1 MTRLDSAIDRLRAQ
15 RDCLK
20 MAAERIDDVAGVVLE
35 LGLGN
40 GRTYDHLRAL
50 LPEREIFVFER
61 ELAAHPDCVP
71 PRERL
76 LLGDLSDTL
85 PRALERIGR
94 AAALVH
100 ADIGCGVAA
109 IDRRLAALL
118 ARHLPAL
125 TAAGGVVVCDQ
136 PLSCRSLA
144 PLALPATVRA
154 GRYHLYH
161 RVDDA
166 ARPAAAPDG
175 R

>member
-1 MTRLDSAIDRLRAQ
+1 MTRLDSVIERLHAQ
-15 RDCLK
+15 RDCLEL
-20 MAAERIDDVAGVVLE
+20 AAEHIRDIPGVVLE

-40 GRTYDHLRAL
+40 GRTYDHLRTL

-61 ELAAHPDCVP
+61 EVAAHPDCVP
-71 PRERL
+71 PRERI
-76 LLGDLSDTL
+76 LLGDLGDTL

-118 ARHLPAL
+118 ADHLPAL
-125 TAAGGVVVCDQ
+125 TAPGGVIVCDQ
-136 PLSCRSLA
+136 PLVCEPLTSL
-144 PLALPATVRA
+144 PLPATVRA
-154 GRYHLYH
+154 GRYHLYR

-166 ARPAAAPDG
+166 APAHARRAG
-175 R
+175 